1 MLPLIIYF
9 QYEAPAFS
17 FPCECSSST
26 TGNVLLLSF
35 SLIFLLHTV
44 FREVTSWM
52 IQGVLWISR
61 QSYGMLTIGH
71 VPFLWVLLFYFMMG
85 LWIWKKMDK
94 IDISDQSGLC
104 YHDHFDMDSN
114 GKKKESGIS

>member
-1 MLPLIIYF
+1 
-9 QYEAPAFS
+9 
-17 FPCECSSST
+17 
-26 TGNVLLLSF
+26 
-35 SLIFLLHTV
+35 
-44 FREVTSWM
+44 M

-71 VPFLWVLLFYFMMG
+71 VPFLWVLLFLFYDRIVDMEEK
-85 LWIWKKMDK
+85 WTK
-94 IDISDQSGLC
+94 STYQDQPGLC